1 MHKKNLWKTNFA
13 LYMYQKNILICTLMW
28 NFFLFSTD
36 MKKYSTKHD
45 NPSPLSVIKR
55 LVPYA
60 QTRYPVSYGIPP
72 ENRPQVNFCPNP
84 VLLASG
90 KWVSV
95 KTAANSIVKSSVQ
108 SNCYFFFSHP
118 RKAIVLYWSKY
129 NWRIGYF
136 WLHNTDNEQIR
147 LLPLIFTD
155 YPDELLLSFWLS
167 TVEGLY
173 LDSKNLV

>member
-1 MHKKNLWKTNFA
+1 MHK
-13 LYMYQKNILICTLMW
+13 Q
-28 NFFLFSTD
+28 D
-36 MKKYSTKHD
+36 
-45 NPSPLSVIKR
+45 
-55 LVPYA
+55 A
-60 QTRYPVSYGIPP
+60 QCHMVFWPP

-84 VLLASG
+84 VLFASG

-95 KTAANSIVKSSVQ
+95 KTAANSVVKSSVQ

-136 WLHNTDNEQIR
+136 WLHNTDNEQIH

-155 YPDELLLSFWLS
+155 YLDELLLLFWLS
-167 TVEGLY
+167 TVEGQILVLY
-173 LDSKNLV
+173 KNIDIKFSDTFLE